1 MKWQAVLDLARDT
14 LNDDAKTRYTDTA
27 ALMHGNDAV
36 REAYA
41 IRPDL
46 RLGVFGTANTEATTP
61 ATDDFPLPDQ
71 YKRAVADYIIG
82 RLETRNATISNND
95 RAAFALQAFKNQML
109 GA

>member
-14 LNDDAKTRYTDTA
+14 LNDDAKTRYTDAA

-46 RLGVFGTANTEATTP
+46 RLGGFGTAYTEATTP

-71 YKRAVADYIIG
+71 YKRAVADYIVA
-82 RLETRNATISNND
+82 RLEFRNATASNGS
-95 RAAFALQAFKNQML
+95 RAVASMQLFHDQIL
-109 GA
+109 GL